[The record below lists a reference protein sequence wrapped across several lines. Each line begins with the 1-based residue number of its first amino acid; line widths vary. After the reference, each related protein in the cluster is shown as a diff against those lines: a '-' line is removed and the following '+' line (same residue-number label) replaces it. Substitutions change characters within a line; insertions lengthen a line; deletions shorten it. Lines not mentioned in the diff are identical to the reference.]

1 MNILETP
8 RLLLRRLTDDDLDDL
23 YALYQDAEVR
33 KFFPEG
39 TLDREQTKEELDWH
53 KNGHPEHPELGL
65 WATIHKESGTFI
77 GRCGLLPWTIDG
89 VYEVEVAYTIARDH
103 WRQGYGSEAAR
114 GCLEYGFNTLGRTR
128 LIAMVDHNNVAS
140 QKVAA
145 RMGMHHEKDGE
156 DELGPFMLWS
166 VERGGPNDA
175 NA

>member
-1 MNILETP
+1 
-8 RLLLRRLTDDDLDDL
+8 
-23 YALYQDAEVR
+23 
-33 KFFPEG
+33 
-39 TLDREQTKEELDWH
+39 
-53 KNGHPEHPELGL
+53 
-65 WATIHKESGTFI
+65 KESGKFI

-140 QKVAA
+140 QKVAQSI
-145 RMGMHHEKDGE
+145 GMRHERDAV
-156 DELGPFMLWS
+156 DDLGPFMLWS
-166 VERGGPNDA
+166 VERNEVNNA